1 MVCREV
7 LGQVRG
13 GTFHG
18 VENEAFSPGKL
29 LDARFEA
36 GLLVMVFAAW
46 QQDGRELATV
56 VLLWITDRT
65 DYNYQCQK
73 LTIST
78 SL

>member
-1 MVCREV
+1 M
-7 LGQVRG
+7 
-13 GTFHG
+13 
-18 VENEAFSPGKL
+18 
-29 LDARFEA
+29 DARFEA

-46 QQDGRELATV
+46 QQDERELATV